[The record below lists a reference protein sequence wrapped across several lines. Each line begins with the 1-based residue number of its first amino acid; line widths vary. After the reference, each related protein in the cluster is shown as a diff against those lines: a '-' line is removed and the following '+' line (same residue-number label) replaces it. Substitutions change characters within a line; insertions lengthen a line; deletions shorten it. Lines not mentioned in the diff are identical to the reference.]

1 VRSGPGHDFF
11 DDRLDFGAID
21 LWVDLLRETI
31 HRPPKLFQ
39 PATVLEDDLLHEHDL
54 VLDLIQAAID
64 PIQAA
69 IDPIQAAIDL
79 IQAAIDLIQPAIDL
93 LKAAVDLLEAAIDVF
108 TKALQCLAED
118 LELRAEV
125 FEDDREFGSGRRGVC
140 RSRDGF
146 LLPGTHD
153 SSSHLRPT
161 RARRGGPRL

>member
-1 VRSGPGHDFF
+1 MPPVGLACLASVRSGPGHDFF

-93 LKAAVDLLEAAIDVF
+93 LKAAVDLLEAAVDLLEAAIDVF

-118 LELRAEV
+118 LELRPEI
-125 FEDDREFGSGRRGVC
+125 
-140 RSRDGF
+140 
-146 LLPGTHD
+146 LNQH
-153 SSSHLRPT
+153 
-161 RARRGGPRL
+161 